1 VVAEGPREPAVV
13 DHQRL
18 LELPTHPGPS
28 GPATLAAA
36 CPPSAPSGTN
46 AVLGT
51 SGAPNLAAVPVELGE
66 AVGPTQI
73 LNPAGTAQSGKTSTQ
88 QGFVKYRG

>member
-1 VVAEGPREPAVV
+1 VVAEGPREPAMV
-13 DHQRL
+13 DHERL
-18 LELPTHPGPS
+18 LELVTRPTPT

-36 CPPSAPSGTN
+36 CPPSAPPGTN

-51 SGAPNLAAVPVELGE
+51 SGAPNLAVVPVELGE

-73 LNPAGTAQSGKTSTQ
+73 LNPAGTAESGKTSTQ
-88 QGFVKYRG
+88 QSFVKYRG